1 MNPSSEHQASAHD
14 PTMLGALRLRARP
27 ASFLATSSR
36 RRLRTT
42 RPHERHGGDTPLFKG
57 SLFVLANGASVGGLR
72 FHGSRALSA
81 WTGNRRPAS
90 ALGIGH
96 SSSHSTSHVG
106 ATTAFAA
113 STTDPS
119 SRVASGIRAYSTAD
133 PREHQEDEGSEL
145 HPITAEDLG
154 GGDPGQRRQ
163 HNADG
168 AGGGMSRRKL
178 GDVNAADLLRYI
190 DDGALDASKQIALY
204 MLLSHMD
211 AHLERGVQDVGVGS
225 GAGGD
230 DGGGGDGDDASLDA
244 DLETRATQREERQ
257 ACLRLVDALVTSR
270 DYDGS
275 RLIVQMLRRTPSG
288 STGGSNH
295 GGSAAGSSTAATN
308 GASAVKAI
316 GTHGTIAGTADAG
329 GVNGT
334 TKPTGATGI
343 TAGNGVTGANGVTG
357 GARPPRTPKANGATH
372 ARAAAE
378 GAAAVAAAEVAATAS
393 ALTSGVYFASSSASS
408 AASAASA
415 SLSAMDAL
423 SSLVDAMEDP
433 SGSPPTRP
441 MDDPLA
447 PMDVS
452 FLVNSHLRNGQL
464 RAARLVLQTM
474 RTNAGVVPDRKVY
487 MQVLNAFAGQR
498 NWSGAR
504 LVFLDMQESG
514 HWLDSKICTI
524 LST

>member
-1 MNPSSEHQASAHD
+1 M
-14 PTMLGALRLRARP
+14 
-27 ASFLATSSR
+27 
-36 RRLRTT
+36 
-42 RPHERHGGDTPLFKG
+42 K
-57 SLFVLANGASVGGLR
+57 
-72 FHGSRALSA
+72 
-81 WTGNRRPAS
+81 
-90 ALGIGH
+90 
-96 SSSHSTSHVG
+96 
-106 ATTAFAA
+106 
-113 STTDPS
+113 
-119 SRVASGIRAYSTAD
+119 
-133 PREHQEDEGSEL
+133 
-145 HPITAEDLG
+145 
-154 GGDPGQRRQ
+154 
-163 HNADG
+163 HNAGG

-190 DDGALDASKQIALY
+190 DGGALDASKQIALY

-211 AHLERGVQDVGVGS
+211 AHLERGVHGVGIVS
-225 GAGGD
+225 GAGD
-230 DGGGGDGDDASLDA
+230 DRGGGGGGGGGDGDGDGDDASLDA
-244 DLETRATQREERQ
+244 DLESRATQREERQ

-288 STGGSNH
+288 SAGDSNH
-295 GGSAAGSSTAATN
+295 GGGGSDAGSSTAATN
-308 GASAVKAI
+308 GASALKGN
-316 GTHGTIAGTADAG
+316 GTDGTIAETADAG

-334 TKPTGATGI
+334 TQTTGATGI

-357 GARPPRTPKANGATH
+357 GATRARRRTPKANGATH

-393 ALTSGVYFASSSASS
+393 ALTSGVYFASSSTSS
-408 AASAASA
+408 ATSAASA

-474 RTNAGVVPDRKVY
+474 RKNAGVVPDRKVY